1 MKISN
6 VSPVA
11 SSSRIMGSDNLK
23 TDGHLTSYT
32 TDQAAKHLTRG
43 GYKWRDRNNDGKI
56 DLSYTLDSRFTP
68 HQKSRIKE
76 GLRSWAEVTNL
87 SFKENA
93 KGADASLRISPL
105 AGDRGG
111 VASLPNS
118 FSIGTVDIGTQG
130 ADGKLEHGTLF
141 DKVTVHE
148 IGHSIGLEHPHDDG
162 PAYREDSTTYT
173 AMSYHDSSFGDYP
186 YGGKKIA
193 APMMHD
199 IAAAQRLYGAN
210 THTRKTNTVYG
221 FNSNTGRDFYSLK
234 SAKDKPVFCVWDAG
248 GTDTLDFSGFRQ
260 KQKINLN
267 AESFSDVGG
276 LKNNVSIAKGVTLEN
291 AVGGSSDDSLIGNP
305 IGNRLKG
312 GGGADKLEGGGGAD
326 TFVYDSIADSTP
338 ESPDLI
344 MDFASG
350 TDRVDISTLLKR
362 AAVKVLYIVD
372 RFSGRAGEA
381 VLSHDASNGQGRLA
395 LDLTGNGKPDF
406 LVSCNGKIHYKDL
419 MVNPEPPTS
428 IEPEPDLTTAPE
440 PEPSPP
446 RTKRENAAKEQGGG
460 KTHSYSSASES
471 NCQKVDTLE
480 DFTSGKDKI
489 DLSRML
495 EKSGVSL
502 TQVDRFTGKAGE
514 AFIMKSDC
522 DGLYWVAVDLD
533 GDKCSDFVVNSP
545 NVISAADVVGM
556 KVNQA
561 YDQQLSRRN

>member
-1 MKISN
+1 MKLSS
-6 VSPVA
+6 VPPVA
-11 SSSRIMGSDNLK
+11 HSGRIVNGDTL
-23 TDGHLTSYT
+23 TTGGHPNSYT
-32 TDQAAKHLTRG
+32 TDQAAKHLVRG
-43 GYKWRDRNNDGKI
+43 DFKWRDRNDDKKI

-68 HQKSRIKE
+68 HQKLRIRE
-76 GLRSWAEVTNL
+76 ALRSWAEVTNL
-87 SFKENA
+87 LFKENA
-93 KGADASLRISPL
+93 KGTDASLRISAIPGY
-105 AGDRGG
+105 AGG
-111 VASLPNS
+111 VASLPNDW
-118 FSIGTVDIGTQG
+118 SIGTVDIGIEG

-141 DKVTVHE
+141 DKVAVHE
-148 IGHSIGLEHPHDDG
+148 LGHSIGLRHPHGEG
-162 PAYREDSTTYT
+162 PGYREDSTAYT
-173 AMSYHDSSFGDYP
+173 AMSYHDSSFGDDP
-186 YGGKKIA
+186 YNGKKIA

-210 THTRKTNTVYG
+210 TQTRKTNTVYG

-234 SAKDKPVFCVWDAG
+234 TAEDKPVFCVWDAG

-291 AVGGSSDDSLIGNP
+291 AVGGSSDDSLIGNQV
-305 IGNRLKG
+305 GNRLKG

-344 MDFASG
+344 VDFASG

-381 VLSHDASNGQGRLA
+381 VLTHNASNGQGRLA

-406 LVSCNGKIHYKDL
+406 LVNCNGKIHYKDL

-440 PEPSPP
+440 PEPTPP
-446 RTKRENAAKEQGGG
+446 RTKRANTANEQRGG
-460 KTHSYSSASES
+460 KTYTYSSASES
-471 NCQKVDTLE
+471 NCRKVDTLK

-495 EKSGVSL
+495 EKAGVSL
-502 TQVDRFTGKAGE
+502 TQVDRFTGRAGE
-514 AFIMKSDC
+514 AFIMKSDS

-533 GDKCSDFVVNSP
+533 GDRCSDFVVNSP

-561 YDQQLSRRN
+561 YDRQLSRRN